1 MKTAQIFCDPVQFPR
16 GAREGLRDWC
26 NKYPLDRH
34 HLHFFGTLTDC
45 ASDAAKLKD
54 QIGTVDFE
62 KIALIEP
69 RIESL
74 RKICASSSILS
85 FAWFEHRRCLRAR

>member
-1 MKTAQIFCDPVQFPR
+1 MKTAQIFCDPMQFPR
-16 GAREGLRDWC
+16 GAGEGLRDWR
-26 NKYPLDRH
+26 NKYPLDRN
-34 HLHFFGTLTDC
+34 HLHFLSTLTDC
-45 ASDAAKLKD
+45 TLDAAKLKG

-62 KIALIEP
+62 KIVLIEP

-85 FAWFEHRRCLRAR
+85 FAWF